1 MDEQLVAN
9 VLNID
14 FFVYSFGSV
23 VYNNRQANIGS
34 KSNGAAINMEERV
47 NTHKQDTGRDD
58 REMTVSKL

>member
-23 VYNNRQANIGS
+23 VCNNRQANIGS
-34 KSNGAAINMEERV
+34 KSNGAGVNMQKRA
-47 NTHKQDTGRDD
+47 NTHRQATGRDD